1 MNTIQFRSG
10 KSLSISQ
17 RGATLII
24 ALMFLVILSILGI
37 GMYQLSSS
45 DEIVARNFR
54 DKEIALRAAEAAVNE
69 AKLRINGMFDKD
81 HLPTVAPATLTG
93 ETCFLATLPSGFSC
107 DRSSYTS
114 SSVDLFGTGAS
125 YAEVGSYDPSPSF
138 HVSPAIVGVSTQP
151 RYLIVLTGM
160 ADCTT
165 SGISE
170 TDTRNCYKIFAQA
183 RGRLSTTRANLIE
196 MYIN

>member
-1 MNTIQFRSG
+1 MIIIQSG
-10 KSLSISQ
+10 EKVLSHQ

-54 DKEIALRAAEAAVNE
+54 DREIALRAAEAAVNE
-69 AKLRINGMFDKD
+69 AKLRIGGMFDKN
-81 HLPTVAPATLTG
+81 HLPTVAPVTLTQ

-114 SSVDLFGTGAS
+114 STIDLYGGVAP
-125 YAEVGSYDPSPSF
+125 YAAVGSYDPSPSF
-138 HVSPAIVGVSTQP
+138 KVSPTLVGVADQP

-170 TDTRNCYKIFAQA
+170 TDTRSCYKIFAQA
-183 RGRLSTTRANLIE
+183 HGRLSTTRVNLIE